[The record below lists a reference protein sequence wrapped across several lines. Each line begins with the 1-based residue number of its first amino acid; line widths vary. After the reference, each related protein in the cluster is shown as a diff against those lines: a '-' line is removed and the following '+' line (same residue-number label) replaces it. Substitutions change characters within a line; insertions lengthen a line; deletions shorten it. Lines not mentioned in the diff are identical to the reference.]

1 MRALGFLLMVAC
13 GGAASDTHE
22 ASSAADT
29 IAPPLSVI
37 FEKSQAALEEAGI
50 ETLRWGLTPY
60 MAPEELYESYQPI
73 AEVVGERMGVDI
85 ELVMGETYADLEGQV
100 VRGEVD
106 VAVVSPYSYVRAKK
120 SAPGLQVFAS
130 HVAKGSANYGS
141 YIIVGEDSDIESLE
155 DIRGERFA
163 FVDRRSTSGYLFPA
177 IQMLRMGVHPENDI
191 QAEFHQTH
199 DRVYDAVVEG
209 RVAAGATYDGAL
221 RQGRDRR
228 RDGSGVRVIAKA
240 PRIPHEA
247 YVIREGLPAEVAD
260 AFGAAL
266 AGISTGTR
274 EGRALLAPMLR
285 INGFIQVEDSHYDAV
300 RRVEARAEAA
310 GLRMEAP
317 SKPIPAQDTVEEDL
331 DEALPA
337 EEAP

>member
-1 MRALGFLLMVAC
+1 MRFLWLLLLVGC
-13 GGAASDTHE
+13 GGGDVDSKGGGPLVE
-22 ASSAADT
+22 T

-37 FEKSQAALEEAGI
+37 FEKSQKALDEAGI
-50 ETLRWGLTPY
+50 DTLRWGLTPY
-60 MAPEELYESYQPI
+60 MAPQELYASYQPI
-73 AEVVGERMGVDI
+73 AEVVGDKMGVEI

-120 SAPGLQVFAS
+120 SAPGLRVFAS

-141 YIIVGEDSDIESLE
+141 YIIVGEESELETLE
-155 DIRGERFA
+155 DLRGKTFA

-177 IQMLRMGVHPENDI
+177 IQMLRMGVHPEDDI
-191 QAEFHQTH
+191 KAEFYQTH
-199 DRVYDAVVEG
+199 DRVFDAVVEG

-228 RDGSGVRVIAKA
+228 RDGRGVRVIAKA

-247 YVIREGLPAEVAD
+247 YVIRQGLPVEVAD

-300 RRVEARAEAA
+300 RRVEAQAETA

-317 SKPIPAQDTVEEDL
+317 SRPLPSEESGSEQG
-331 DEALPA
+331 EAN
-337 EEAP
+337 EEQTP